1 MRFQI
6 RATLLT
12 LELCSWAVCHHTAK
26 STARREL
33 HAVRKTML
41 MLQSKR
47 EFYPALIIYYACLVL
62 RRITFHDALFKTA
75 CTLPWSTVVYPP
87 L

>member
-1 MRFQI
+1 MRFPI
-6 RATLLT
+6 RTTRLT
-12 LELCSWAVCHHTAK
+12 LELCSSADYPHAAK

-75 CTLPWSTVVYPP
+75 CTLP
-87 L
+87 